1 MAKVYEKNIEEGKK
15 KGRILNNRL
24 KKLQQG
30 GSNNVYIN
38 KCKNHRHNKTKKYRM
53 KLKDIDSWVYL
64 EPGKKKKFTRKKF

>member
-1 MAKVYEKNIEEGKK
+1 MAKVYDKQIEVLKQ
-15 KGRILNNRL
+15 KGIKLDNQL